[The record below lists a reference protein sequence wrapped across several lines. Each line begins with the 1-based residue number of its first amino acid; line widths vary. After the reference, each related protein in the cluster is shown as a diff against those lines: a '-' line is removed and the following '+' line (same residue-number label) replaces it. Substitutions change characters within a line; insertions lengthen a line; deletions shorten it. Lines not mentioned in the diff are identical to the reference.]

1 MISDAVRMN
10 EEILEKASLLS
21 HQIYERL
28 NTPSIKRKTLEYE
41 LVQLIQSHMS
51 NGLDIE
57 SILID
62 VTNDGINASV
72 YLNETTNTQA
82 ETTGTKNTTKD

>member
-1 MISDAVRMN
+1 MFSDKLNDDIR
-10 EEILEKASLLS
+10 EKASLLS

-82 ETTGTKNTTKD
+82 ETAHTTCLK

>member
-1 MISDAVRMN
+1 MISDAYKMN

-41 LVQLIQSHMS
+41 LVQLIQRHMS
-51 NGLDIE
+51 NGLDIK

-62 VTNDGINASV
+62 LANDGINASV

-82 ETTGTKNTTKD
+82 KVNSTKDR

>member
-1 MISDAVRMN
+1 MFSDKLNDDIR
-10 EEILEKASLLS
+10 EKASLLS
-21 HQIYERL
+21 HQIYEQL

-82 ETTGTKNTTKD
+82 EAASTENSKAE

>member
-1 MISDAVRMN
+1 MFSDKVNDDIR
-10 EEILEKASLLS
+10 EKASLLS

-28 NTPSIKRKTLEYE
+28 NTPSVKRKTLEYE

-51 NGLDIE
+51 NGLNIE

-62 VTNDGINASV
+62 VSNDGINASV

-82 ETTGTKNTTKD
+82 EIAGTTCLK

>member
-1 MISDAVRMN
+1 MFALKGENDV
-10 EEILEKASLLS
+10 LEKASLLS

-28 NTPSIKRKTLEYE
+28 NTPSIKRKTLEFE

-51 NGLDIE
+51 NGLDIK
-57 SILID
+57 SILIYMS
-62 VTNDGINASV
+62 NNGINASV

-82 ETTGTKNTTKD
+82 ETTDTTCLK

>member
-1 MISDAVRMN
+1 MFSDKLNDDIR
-10 EEILEKASLLS
+10 EKASLLS

-28 NTPSIKRKTLEYE
+28 NTPSIKRKNLEYE

-57 SILID
+57 TILID
-62 VTNDGINASV
+62 ISQSGINASV

-82 ETTGTKNTTKD
+82 ETPDKTCPKTE

>member
-1 MISDAVRMN
+1 MFQDKVNN
-10 EEILEKASLLS
+10 ELLEKASLLS
-21 HQIYERL
+21 HQIHEHL

-41 LVQLIQSHMS
+41 LVQLIQRHMS

-62 VTNDGINASV
+62 LANDAINANV

-82 ETTGTKNTTKD
+82 KTPDTENTTKD

>member
-1 MISDAVRMN
+1 MFSDKLN
-10 EEILEKASLLS
+10 DDIGEKASLLS
-21 HQIYERL
+21 HQIYEQL

-41 LVQLIQSHMS
+41 LVQLIQRHMS

-72 YLNETTNTQA
+72 YLNEITNTQA
-82 ETTGTKNTTKD
+82 ETTDTTCLK

>member
-1 MISDAVRMN
+1 MFSDKVNDDIR
-10 EEILEKASLLS
+10 EKASLLS

-82 ETTGTKNTTKD
+82 EAAGTENSKAE

>member
-1 MISDAVRMN
+1 MFSDKVNDDIR
-10 EEILEKASLLS
+10 EKASLLS

-82 ETTGTKNTTKD
+82 EAASTENSKAE

>member
-1 MISDAVRMN
+1 MIFDAYKMN

-21 HQIYERL
+21 HQIFERL

-41 LVQLIQSHMS
+41 LVQLIQRHMS

-62 VTNDGINASV
+62 LTNDGINASV

-82 ETTGTKNTTKD
+82 ETTGAENTTKD

>member
-1 MISDAVRMN
+1 MISDAVKMN

-41 LVQLIQSHMS
+41 LVQLIQRHIS

-62 VTNDGINASV
+62 VANDGINASV

-82 ETTGTKNTTKD
+82 KVSSTKDR

>member
-1 MISDAVRMN
+1 MFALKGENDV
-10 EEILEKASLLS
+10 LEKASLLS
-21 HQIYERL
+21 NQIYERL
-28 NTPSIKRKTLEYE
+28 NTPSIKRKTLEFE

-51 NGLDIE
+51 NGLDIK

-62 VTNDGINASV
+62 MSNDGINASV

-82 ETTGTKNTTKD
+82 KAVSTKDR